1 MTKQEIYDALKA
13 DGAKIGK
20 AVNFISKEALE
31 DMYRERF
38 GVEPG
43 ETPKQ
48 QEDEPEEEVPN
59 THIMNDG
66 EDVADRNVV
75 NIKLLKFIDSGW
87 CEALRKSYFRGLYR
101 PETVQEY
108 LALKPF
114 AAEEME
120 IQL

>member
-13 DGAKIGK
+13 DGAKIVK
-20 AVNFISKEALE
+20 AVNFISKEVLE

-43 ETPKQ
+43 KTPKQ
-48 QEDEPEEEVPN
+48 QEDPEEEVPN
-59 THIMNDG
+59 THLLNDG
-66 EDVADRNVV
+66 EDVSDKNVV
-75 NIKLLKFIDSGW
+75 SIKLLKFIDSGW

-101 PETVQEY
+101 PATVQEY

-114 AAEEME
+114 AAEE